1 MINCVCVADHDDM
14 NGGLREDC
22 LIHGKPLRPSW
33 DDWALAIA
41 EAVSQRADCTRSKVG
56 AVILSRS
63 HRVLSVGYNGVIAGV
78 PGCLTA
84 GNCPRG
90 QHGPTEGLRLTG
102 DYGHVRCLCGST
114 WPCDK
119 AVEQDSDYANCIA
132 THAERNAIEH
142 APPDQL
148 RDSTLYVTRK
158 PCPAC
163 TTLIQACGIKRV
175 VTPEDRRRCIGC
187 GEYEGDDD
195 NHCPARQ
202 SAWEPHVFV
211 PEE

>member
-1 MINCVCVADHDDM
+1 MT
-14 NGGLREDC
+14 
-22 LIHGKPLRPSW
+22 RPSW
-33 DDWALAIA
+33 EEWALAIA
-41 EAVSQRADCTRSKVG
+41 ETVSQRADCTRSKVG

-90 QHGPTEGLRLTG
+90 QLSYDE
-102 DYGHVRCLCGST
+102 V
-114 WPCDK
+114 K
-119 AVEQDSDYANCIA
+119 ADSDYANCIA

-148 RDSTLYVTRK
+148 RDSVLYVTRK

-163 TTLIQACGIKRV
+163 TTLIQACGIQRV
-175 VTPEDRRRCIGC
+175 VWP
-187 GEYEGDDD
+187 
-195 NHCPARQ
+195 
-202 SAWEPHVFV
+202 
-211 PEE
+211 